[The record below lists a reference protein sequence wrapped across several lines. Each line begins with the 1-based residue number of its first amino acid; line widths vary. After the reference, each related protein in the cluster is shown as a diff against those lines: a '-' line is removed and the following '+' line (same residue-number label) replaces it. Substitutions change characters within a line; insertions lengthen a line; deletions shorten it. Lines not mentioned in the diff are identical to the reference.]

1 MLFLS
6 SISSS
11 GLWGKKF
18 TLPVTEESPHV
29 VEESYSCLLYLISF
43 MLSIYSFLIVI
54 VSWFPTFAFQ
64 PQRLRQIFRNL
75 EIHRNQRARL
85 SNQGNRHMVLIT
97 GMLKT
102 NEVTARQLLINCNW
116 TRDSCWKTPVS
127 MSHSNTNFKWQFES
141 FKAYSTFHIEY

>member
-1 MLFLS
+1 MSMYRVFS
-6 SISSS
+6 CVVGRGFFAMTREFSWQNSIRLCPASFS
-11 GLWGKKF
+11 
-18 TLPVTEESPHV
+18 TPRPNLPVTPG
-29 VEESYSCLLYLISF
+29 I
-43 MLSIYSFLIVI
+43 
-54 VSWFPTFAFQ
+54 SWFSTFAFQ

-85 SNQGNRHMVLIT
+85 SIQGNRHMVLIT

-102 NEVTARQLLINCNW
+102 NEVTARQFLINCNW

-141 FKAYSTFHIEY
+141 FKEYSTFHIEY